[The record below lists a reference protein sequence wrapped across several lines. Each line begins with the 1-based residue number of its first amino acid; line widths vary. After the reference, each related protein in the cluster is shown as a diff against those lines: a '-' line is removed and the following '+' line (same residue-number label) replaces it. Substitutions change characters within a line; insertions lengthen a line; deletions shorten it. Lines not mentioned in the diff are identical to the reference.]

1 MESTLNWVLFG
12 DDLVIDWGQIGWGI
26 IRELF
31 SEKLWKLLVKG

>member
-1 MESTLNWVLFG
+1 MESTLNRVLFG
-12 DDLVIDWGQIGWGI
+12 DDLVIDWGADSGL